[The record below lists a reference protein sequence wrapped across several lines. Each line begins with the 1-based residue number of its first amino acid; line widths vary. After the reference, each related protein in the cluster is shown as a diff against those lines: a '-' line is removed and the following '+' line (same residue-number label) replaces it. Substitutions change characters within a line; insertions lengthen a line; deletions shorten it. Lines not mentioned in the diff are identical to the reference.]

1 MLLYMTQSAISAQKG
16 EISVQICPKLP
27 SVVRA
32 LPIEL
37 DPAFPIHAPYL
48 DRPHY
53 SRSQQAEYLHY
64 HHSWEIGIC
73 LSGSGI
79 FYIGSRVYRYS
90 AGDVS
95 IIAPEVVH
103 IAQSD
108 PENISGWKFIDLDF
122 DGMLRTMPSDCAE
135 LANCTYTGVLQQDEH
150 PLIAPLVLLLL
161 DELHN
166 MRPHSRGMIRL
177 KVAELALHLHR
188 LEKHHGIIMTLPDSL
203 DEISPAVLHIVNH
216 YQENITLAELAAM
229 CSKSVTSFRRFF
241 SQTMRT
247 SPFEFLYHIRIK
259 AAINLLK
266 TTNLPVSDVA
276 SQVGYQSLSS
286 FNRHFRRIAKM
297 SPLACRKERDLDAYQ
312 NKTSRE
318 SQPER

>member
-1 MLLYMTQSAISAQKG
+1 M
-16 EISVQICPKLP
+16 
-27 SVVRA
+27 
-32 LPIEL
+32 PIEL
-37 DPAFPIHAPYL
+37 NPGFPIHAPYL

-108 PENISGWKFIDLDF
+108 PENISGWKFIDVDF
-122 DGMLRTMPSDCAE
+122 DGMLASMPPECAA
-135 LANCTYTGVLQQDEH
+135 LAKCTYTGVLQQAAH
-150 PLIAPLVLLLL
+150 PQIAPLVLLLL
-161 DELHN
+161 DELHH
-166 MRPHSRGMIRL
+166 MRPHSQALIRL

-188 LEKHHGIIMTLPDSL
+188 LQDHHGVFMVLPDSL

-216 YQENITLAELAAM
+216 YQENVTLAELAAM
-229 CSKSVTSFRRFF
+229 CSTSVTSFRRFF
-241 SQTMRT
+241 SQTMHT
-247 SPFEFLYHIRIK
+247 TPFEFLYHIRIK
-259 AAINLLK
+259 AAINLLR
-266 TTNLPVSDVA
+266 TTRLPVSDVA

-286 FNRHFRRIAKM
+286 FNRHFRRIAGM
-297 SPLACRKERDLDAYQ
+297 SPLACRKA
-312 NKTSRE
+312 RE
-318 SQPER
+318 PGEDKP

>member
-1 MLLYMTQSAISAQKG
+1 MTNSAFSAQKG
-16 EISVQICPKLP
+16 DKSVQICPKVP
-27 SVVRA
+27 SVVREMA
-32 LPIEL
+32 IDLNPE
-37 DPAFPIHAPYL
+37 FPIHAPYL
-48 DRPHY
+48 EKPHF
-53 SRSQQAEYLHY
+53 SKSQPAEYLHY

-73 LSGSGI
+73 LGGSGI

-108 PENISGWKFIDLDF
+108 SENLSAWKFLDLDF
-122 DGMLRTMPSDCAE
+122 AGMLRHMPPDCAE
-135 LANCTYTGVLQQDEH
+135 LAKCTYTGVLTRDEH

-161 DELHN
+161 DELRN
-166 MRPHSRGMIRL
+166 LRPHSQALIRL

-188 LEKHHGIIMTLPDSL
+188 LQDHHGIFMVLPDSL

-247 SPFEFLYHIRIK
+247 TPFEFLYHMRIK

-266 TTNLPVSDVA
+266 TTNMPVSDVA

-286 FNRHFRRIAKM
+286 FNRHFRRIAGT
-297 SPLACRKERDLDAYQ
+297 SPLGYRKQSDIDMARD
-312 NKTSRE
+312 SE
-318 SQPER
+318 

>member
-1 MLLYMTQSAISAQKG
+1 MAID
-16 EISVQICPKLP
+16 
-27 SVVRA
+27 
-32 LPIEL
+32 L

-48 DRPHY
+48 ERPHY
-53 SRSQQAEYLHY
+53 SSSQPAEHLHY

-73 LSGSGI
+73 LGGSGI

-95 IIAPEVVH
+95 IISPEVVH

-108 PENISGWKFIDLDF
+108 PGKTSSWKFLDLDF
-122 DGMLRTMPSDCAE
+122 EGMLRPMSPDCAT
-135 LANCTYTGVLQQDEH
+135 LANCTYTGVLHGDEH
-150 PLIAPLVLLLL
+150 PLFAPLVLLLL
-161 DELHN
+161 DELHM
-166 MRPHSRGMIRL
+166 MRPHSQALIRL

-188 LEKHHGIIMTLPDSL
+188 LQDHHGIFMVLPDSL
-203 DEISPAVLHIVNH
+203 DDISPAVLHIVNH
-216 YQENITLAELAAM
+216 YQEHITLAELAAM

-247 SPFEFLYHIRIK
+247 TPFEFLYHIRIK

-266 TTNLPVSDVA
+266 ATNLPVSDVA

-286 FNRHFRRIAKM
+286 FNRHFRRITGM
-297 SPLACRKERDLDAYQ
+297 SPLGYRKQSEINMAH
-312 NKTSRE
+312 NIE
-318 SQPER
+318 